1 MKLEIVIMNSDLPK
15 MNCKEIKD
23 EIKFRSKKSKFYKDL
38 LIEIE
43 KQPEILE
50 FLDYQDFNHPLDLI
64 KFLES

>member
-1 MKLEIVIMNSDLPK
+1 
-15 MNCKEIKD
+15 MNCKKIKD

-43 KQPEILE
+43 KHPEILE
-50 FLDYQDFNHPLDLI
+50 FLYYQNFNHPLDLI